1 MQQAIGLRWPIPF
14 HPLRPHLAAVNVEA
28 IHEHTEITGQTSE
41 LEIHVPQSKRGG
53 KGKGKAKGAGN
64 FSGKRVS
71 QRGKSFSEDED
82 KIICSAFL
90 NVSKDPITGMSL
102 SLVDE

>member
-1 MQQAIGLRWPIPF
+1 
-14 HPLRPHLAAVNVEA
+14 
-28 IHEHTEITGQTSE
+28 
-41 LEIHVPQSKRGG
+41 
-53 KGKGKAKGAGN
+53 
-64 FSGKRVS
+64 VS

-90 NVSKDPITGMSL
+90 NVSKDPITSTSL